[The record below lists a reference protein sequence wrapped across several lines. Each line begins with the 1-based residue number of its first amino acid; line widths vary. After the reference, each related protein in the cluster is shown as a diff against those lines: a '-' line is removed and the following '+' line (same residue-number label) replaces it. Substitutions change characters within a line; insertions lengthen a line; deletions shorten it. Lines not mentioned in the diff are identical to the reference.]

1 MGKSKHV
8 CDSLQLSCC
17 CRSLAL
23 HRGLTSWLPK
33 FQLSEYMEP
42 VGVGG
47 GGLSHLE
54 LGCLSLAVH
63 LSRKQKSMAKW
74 KKVSLTLLLFYFLT
88 IVTERERGERV
99 RVSVICNFLFC
110 YKMQVLEH
118 QASKHIC
125 ADVSRPP
132 IKMHRRA
139 LPAFVL
145 CCWKVH
151 SAHIYF

>member
-47 GGLSHLE
+47 GLSHLE

-74 KKVSLTLLLFYFLT
+74 KKSKLDSAPVLLPNHCDW
-88 IVTERERGERV
+88 ERARGERV